1 MKKGGEEG
9 SPDQAATSLA
19 NAFDFE
25 LRRWSRRFGLYWVAS
40 LVLVLGL
47 ISGN

>member
-1 MKKGGEEG
+1 LKKGGEEG

-25 LRRWSRRFGLYWVAS
+25 AVDLYWVAL

-47 ISGN
+47 ISSN